1 MVEDETG
8 FSLVS
13 ALKRTWAPCGQTPT
27 VRTSLHHHERLNLM
41 GGLRVS
47 PGGRVIKLMIQARRQ
62 SVRGE
67 QVIAW
72 LRGLLGRVHGPI
84 VLLWDHHPIHLRK
97 LVQAFITQHSRLHVY
112 EFPTGAPELNPA
124 EWIWQQINDLLAS
137 TAPHNEAELQANLRA
152 AIARIRRSPW
162 RLWAGFSGAKL
173 PLA

>member
-47 PGGRVIKLMIQARRQ
+47 PGRRVVKLMVQLHRH
-62 SVRGE
+62 SLRGE
-67 QVIAW
+67 QILAW
-72 LRGLLGRVHGPI
+72 LRRLLKQVRGAI
-84 VLLWDHHPIHLRK
+84 ILLWDHHPIHLRK
-97 LVQAFITQHSRLHVY
+97 IVKAFVAAHPRLHVY

-124 EWIWQQINDLLAS
+124 EWIWQQLNDWLAG
-137 TAPHNEAELQANLRA
+137 TAPHNPAELQAN
-152 AIARIRRSPW
+152 IDSGVARIRRSPQ
-162 RLWAGFSGAKL
+162 RLWAGFAGAEL
-173 PLA
+173 DW